1 MDNSVFYQ
9 NLEPF
14 SFLERSAFV
23 YPDKPAVIYKDR
35 VYTYSELRDRVNRLA
50 GALKSA
56 GVAAGATA
64 SRSSSRTSRRC
75 WRGTTV
81 P

>member
-23 YPDKPAVIYKDR
+23 YPDKPAVIHGER
-35 VYTYSELRDRVNRLA
+35 TYTYRELRDRVNRLA
-50 GALKSA
+50 GALKNA
-56 GVAAGATA
+56 GVG
-64 SRSSSRTSRRC
+64 
-75 WRGTTV
+75 RGDRVAFIV
-81 P
+81 PNLPPLLEAHYGPM